1 MILLPL
7 HPVSLV
13 HKNSQ
18 GRGIIDS
25 LHLLGGN
32 NRSDRS
38 KDFFEECSVC
48 AILNTY

>member
-7 HPVSLV
+7 HPASLV

-18 GRGIIDS
+18 GHGLIDS
-25 LHLLGGN
+25 LHLLEGN
-32 NRSDRS
+32 DRSDQS
-38 KDFFEECSVC
+38 KDFFEECPVC

>member
-7 HPVSLV
+7 HPASLV
-13 HKNSQ
+13 YKNSQ
-18 GRGIIDS
+18 GHGIIDS

-32 NRSDRS
+32 DRSDQS
-38 KDFFEECSVC
+38 KDFFEEFPVC